1 MDTMTAATASNLLGK
16 LALVT
21 GGSGT
26 IGQAIA
32 KALAAQGAS
41 VVIAGRNLERLE
53 KAAATI
59 ASQVPSSQIQC
70 IPCDVTDEES
80 VCELFQKMMAD
91 QTSSSLDLLVN
102 NAGTAADGA
111 TVDLSAEDFERVM
124 RVNVT
129 GPFLCARE
137 AMKRMVTTNGGRII
151 NVGSLSAI
159 SPRPHSAPYTTSKFA
174 LAGLSQSLA
183 LDGRP
188 HNVAVGIIHPGNVE
202 SELLSEETIAG
213 RYLEGFLQP
222 SQVAECVVAMANMPL
237 SANVLE
243 MTVMPTP
250 QPLVGRG

>member
-1 MDTMTAATASNLLGK
+1 MTLFGK

-26 IGQAIA
+26 IGKAIA
-32 KALAAQGAS
+32 KALASQGAD
-41 VVIAGRNLERLE
+41 VVITGRNLDRLE
-53 KAAATI
+53 QAASAIKTE
-59 ASQVPSSQIQC
+59 VPSASPVKC
-70 IPCDVTDEES
+70 ISCDVTVESS
-80 VCELFQKMMAD
+80 VCELFQNLD
-91 QTSSSLDLLVN
+91 NIDLLVN
-102 NAGTAADGA
+102 NAGTAVDGA
-111 TVDLSAEDFERVM
+111 TTDLTADDFERVM

-137 AMKRMVTTNGGRII
+137 AMKRMKTSGHGRII
-151 NVGSLSAI
+151 NIGSLSAI

-188 HNVAVGIIHPGNVE
+188 YNIAVGIIHPGNVE
-202 SELLSEETIAG
+202 SELLSEETIAE

-222 SQVAECVVAMANMPL
+222 SQVADCVVAMANMPPA
-237 SANVLE
+237 ANVLE
-243 MTVMPTP
+243 MTIMPTP

>member
-1 MDTMTAATASNLLGK
+1 MSSLLFGK

-26 IGQAIA
+26 IGKAIA
-32 KALAAQGAS
+32 KALASQGAN
-41 VVIAGRNLERLE
+41 VVIIGRNLDRLQQ
-53 KAAATI
+53 AAASIKTD
-59 ASQVPSSQIQC
+59 VPSASPVKC
-70 IPCDVTDEES
+70 IPCDVTVEEN
-80 VCELFQKMMAD
+80 VVDLFKAIKSTHD
-91 QTSSSLDLLVN
+91 NNGIDLLVN
-102 NAGTAADGA
+102 NAGTAVDGA
-111 TVDLSAEDFERVM
+111 TVNLSAHDFERVM

-137 AMKRMVTTNGGRII
+137 AMKQMIQRGNGGRII
-151 NVGSLSAI
+151 NIGSLSAI

-188 HNVAVGIIHPGNVE
+188 YNIAVGIIHPGNVE
-202 SELLSEETIAG
+202 SELLSEETIAE
-213 RYLEGFLQP
+213 RQLEGFLKP
-222 SQVAECVVAMANMPL
+222 KQVADSVVAMANMPP

-243 MTVMPTP
+243 MTIMPTP

>member
-1 MDTMTAATASNLLGK
+1 MSSLLGK

-26 IGQAIA
+26 IGKAIA
-32 KALAAQGAS
+32 KALASRGAQ
-41 VVIAGRNLERLE
+41 VVITGRNLDRLE
-53 KAAATI
+53 QAASSIQTK
-59 ASQVPSSQIQC
+59 VPSASPIKC
-70 IPCDVTDEES
+70 ISCDVTVES
-80 VCELFQKMMAD
+80 SVTELFQ
-91 QTSSSLDLLVN
+91 TLDNIQLLVN
-102 NAGTAADGA
+102 NAGTAVDGA
-111 TVDLSAEDFERVM
+111 TVDLTADDFERVM

-137 AMKRMVTTNGGRII
+137 AMKRMKHGGGRII
-151 NVGSLSAI
+151 NIGSLSAI

-188 HNVAVGIIHPGNVE
+188 YGISVGIIHPGNVE
-202 SELLSEETIAG
+202 SELLSKETIAE
-213 RYLEGFLQP
+213 RELEGFLQP
-222 SQVAECVVAMANMPL
+222 QQVADCVVSMANMPA

-243 MTVMPTP
+243 MTIMPTP